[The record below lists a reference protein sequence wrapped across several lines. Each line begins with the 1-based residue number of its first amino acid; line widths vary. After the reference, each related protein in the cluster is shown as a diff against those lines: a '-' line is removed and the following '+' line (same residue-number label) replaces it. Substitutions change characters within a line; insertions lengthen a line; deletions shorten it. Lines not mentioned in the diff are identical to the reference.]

1 MSKTISYLMYFCIY
15 SLIILF
21 IGKSSFDDSDSVP
34 KFFIGERK
42 TGVLRLFFTFV
53 GTWIS
58 AASVLGFTGNVYQNG
73 TAVIMVS
80 VVPWFIGALL
90 LYAMSDRLHEKN
102 ALTIP
107 QLIGSHYQS
116 DFLQAATGL
125 LIAVCYVMYL
135 VIQIKGF
142 GIAASSLLNID
153 YKVAIFLVYLFILY
167 TTFGGFISVSKT
179 DGGNLI
185 MLSVSVVLIYAAVM
199 QQMDGVWFLSNAV
212 VAERL
217 SQIGVETETSGILNG
232 YSLWMYGTT
241 FFGWGM
247 GLAANPQYLI
257 RLMAAKDKKTSRRML
272 RYALLF
278 LVVFYFCMTEIG
290 LGLKIISPDLAKAC
304 DTDNIL
310 IYAIDHLLA
319 SRFGGFFLISIIG
332 SCISTANSQ
341 LLLVSSSL
349 SYDVVGTL
357 RKKAVSEDQM
367 LSFARWF
374 IFIGGT
380 ISLFLALDPPE
391 NVLFFGADVWG
402 IFAAVL
408 TPLLYGALY
417 CPDASREAAYGAFG
431 VGVIGTLLFRCMD
444 LSVYWAFPATF
455 CSCVVYALISY
466 GDRRGTGC

>member
-1 MSKTISYLMYFCIY
+1 MSKTAEYLMYFCIY
-15 SLIILF
+15 SLIILL

-42 TGVLRLFFTFV
+42 TGLLRLFFTFV

-80 VVPWFIGALL
+80 VVPWFIGALM
-90 LYAMSDRLHEKN
+90 LYGISDRLYEKH

-116 DFLQAATGL
+116 DFLQVMTGL
-125 LIAVCYVMYL
+125 LIALCYIMYL

-185 MLSVSVVLIYAAVM
+185 MLTVSVVLIYAAVM
-199 QQMDGVWFLSNAV
+199 QRLDGVWFLNNAV
-212 VAERL
+212 AAEKL
-217 SQIGVETETSGILNG
+217 SEIGVETETSGMLNG
-232 YSLWMYGTT
+232 YSPLMYVTT

-257 RLMAAKDKKTSRRML
+257 RMMAAKDKKTSRQML
-272 RYALLF
+272 RGALLF
-278 LVVFYFCMTEIG
+278 LVIFYFCLTEIG
-290 LGLKIISPDLAKAC
+290 LGLKVISPNLAEHC

-357 RKKAVSEDQM
+357 WKGKLNEDKM
-367 LSFARWF
+367 LSLARWF

-380 ISLFLALDPPE
+380 ISLFLALNPPE

-402 IFAAVL
+402 IFSAVL
-408 TPLLYGALY
+408 TPLLYGALFY
-417 CPDASREAAYGAFG
+417 PGSSREAAYGAFG
-431 VGVIGTLLFRCMD
+431 VGVIGTVLFHLME
-444 LSVYWAFPATF
+444 LSVYWAFPATL
-455 CSCVVYALISY
+455 CSCVVYALIAY
-466 GDRRGTGC
+466 GDRRGRL

>member
-1 MSKTISYLMYFCIY
+1 MSKTIEYLMYFCIY
-15 SLIILF
+15 SLIILC

-42 TGVLRLFFTFV
+42 TGLLRLFFTFV

-80 VVPWFIGALL
+80 VVPWFIGALM
-90 LYAMSDRLHEKN
+90 LYGISDRLYEKH

-107 QLIGSHYQS
+107 QLIGEHYQS

-125 LIAVCYVMYL
+125 LISVCYVMYL

-153 YKVAIFLVYLFILY
+153 YKAAVFLVYLFILY

-185 MLSVSVVLIYAAVM
+185 MLSVSVILIYLAVM
-199 QQMDGVWFLSNAV
+199 QQMDGVWLLNNAV
-212 VAERL
+212 VTDKL
-217 SQIGVETETSGILNG
+217 SAVGLETEASGILNG
-232 YSLWMYGTT
+232 YSPLMYATT

-278 LVVFYFCMTEIG
+278 LVVFYFCMTQIG
-290 LGLKIISPDLAKAC
+290 LGLKVISPDLAELC
-304 DTDNIL
+304 DTDNLL
-310 IYAIDHLLA
+310 IYAIDHLLS

-341 LLLVSSSL
+341 LLLVSSSM
-349 SYDVVGTL
+349 SYDVIGTL
-357 RKKAVSEDQM
+357 CKGKINEDKI
-367 LSFARWF
+367 LSLARWF

-380 ISLFLALDPPE
+380 ISLFLALDPPS

-402 IFAAVL
+402 VFSAVL
-408 TPLLYGALY
+408 TPLLYGALLY
-417 CPDASREAAYGAFG
+417 PNTSREAAYGAFG
-431 VGVIGTLLFRCMD
+431 VGVIGTVLFRVME
-444 LSVYWAFPATF
+444 LSVYWAFPATL
-455 CSCVVYALISY
+455 CSCLIYVLISY
-466 GDRRGTGC
+466 GDRRGEG